1 MSILKELY
9 TPVCA
14 LDLSYEEHGDGE
26 LRHSPETCAF
36 RKAVEKALSCK
47 TSWRDNDSAWVY
59 REDDNYTLGY
69 IGYSDRS
76 YSGDGLDL
84 KYNVV
89 SKNIVNN
96 KYSSG
101 QSNHHMSSALHMD
114 KAVKNAQRYLR
125 PWSPVEHIDI
135 SFSGFRRD
143 WNDVQYQADN
153 EYSNKLNSLTKDI
166 ANRGDAFKELGHLLK
181 SGYTFLYPSVRV
193 LIEEIHE
200 ALAEKNEVK
209 QRPKLHKFIYIRE
222 YFGEE
227 QAAKFQVNAD
237 DYWFDLKKYQADHKQ
252 IQWIKSDDLTEDE
265 KRKISSLSFGDNGFY
280 VDGVGYKAAS
290 NCYYIVPEENW
301 KPDHTIS

>member
-1 MSILKELY
+1 MAILREIYK
-9 TPVCA
+9 PICD

-26 LRHSPETCAF
+26 LNQSIENTNF
-36 RKAVEKALSCK
+36 RKAVEKATGYK
-47 TSWRDNDSAWVY
+47 TCFRDSDTAWVY
-59 REDDNYTLGY
+59 REDDNFTLGY
-69 IGYSDRS
+69 IGHMDFT
-76 YSGDGLDL
+76 YSGADNT

-96 KYSSG
+96 KYGSG
-101 QSNHHMSSALHMD
+101 QAQHHMSSALRMD

-153 EYSNKLNSLTKDI
+153 DYSNKLNLLTRDI
-166 ANRGDAFKELGHLLK
+166 SNRGDAFKELGFLLK
-181 SGYTFLYPSVRV
+181 SAYTFQYPSVRV
-193 LIEEIHE
+193 MIEEIHE
-200 ALAEKNEVK
+200 ALAEKNERK
-209 QRPKLHKFIYIRE
+209 ARPKLHKFIYIRE

-237 DYWFDLKKYQADHKQ
+237 DYWFDLKRYQADHKQ
-252 IQWIKSDDLTEDE
+252 IQWIKSEDLTEDE

>member
-1 MSILKELY
+1 MTILREIYK
-9 TPVCA
+9 PICD

-26 LRHSPETCAF
+26 LNQSIETTNF
-36 RKAVEKALSCK
+36 RKAVEKALDCK

-59 REDDNYTLGY
+59 REDDGYTLGY
-69 IGYSDRS
+69 IGFMDTT
-76 YSGDGLDL
+76 YSGTDNTR
-84 KYNVV
+84 YNVV

-101 QSNHHMSSALHMD
+101 QANHHIASALHMD

-125 PWSPVEHIDI
+125 PWSPIEHIDI
-135 SFSGFRRD
+135 SFSAFRRD
-143 WNDVQYQADN
+143 WSDVQYQADN
-153 EYSNKLNSLTKDI
+153 AYNGKLNEMTKDI
-166 ANRGDAFKELGHLLK
+166 QERGNTFKELGHLLK

-200 ALAEKNEVK
+200 ALAEKNEMN

-237 DYWFDLKKYQADHKQ
+237 DYWFNLRQYQADHKN
-252 IQWIKSDDLTEDE
+252 IQWIKSEDLTEDE
-265 KRKISSLSFGDNGFY
+265 KRKISSLAFGDNGFY
-280 VDGVGYKAAS
+280 VDGVGFKAAR
-290 NCYYIVPEENW
+290 NCFYIVPEENW